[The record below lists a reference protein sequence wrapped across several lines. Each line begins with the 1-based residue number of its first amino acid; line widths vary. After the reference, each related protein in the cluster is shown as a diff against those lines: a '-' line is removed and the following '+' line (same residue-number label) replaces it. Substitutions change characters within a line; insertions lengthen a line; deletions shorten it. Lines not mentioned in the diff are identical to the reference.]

1 MRENAPSERGRTLA
15 KEMFEEMV
23 TIMHEHSGVHL
34 QIGKAYP
41 YTRDR
46 SDMTIA
52 LVRQIKDLTDPR
64 GLINPGALGL

>member
-1 MRENAPSERGRTLA
+1 MRENAPNERGRLLA

-23 TIMHEHSGVHL
+23 TIMHDHSGVHL

-46 SDMTIA
+46 SEMTLN
-52 LVRQIKDLTDPR
+52 LVKQVKSIIDPDN
-64 GLINPGALGL
+64 LLNPGALGL